1 MKYKIL
7 EVFFFFANEPEHWK
21 CNVCVS
27 ACVCVGVCLCLSK
40 TAIIHMDCR
49 PFGCYII
56 QFMAISGTLSPPR
69 ILPAYRLSFLILGVW
84 RMCGMALTEFKIE
97 TLNTF
102 FPTTFWTCCPILS
115 QSNNLDLRA
124 SDTEKNA
131 QRTKQN
137 KKRILY
143 TQWQLVK
150 L

>member
-7 EVFFFFANEPEHWK
+7 EVFFLCKWTWALK
-21 CNVCVS
+21 MQ
-27 ACVCVGVCLCLSK
+27 CVCVCMCVCRCVCLCLSK

-69 ILPAYRLSFLILGVW
+69 ILPAYRLLFLILGVW

-115 QSNNLDLRA
+115 RSNNLDLRA

-131 QRTKQN
+131 QRTKQ

>member
-7 EVFFFFANEPEHWK
+7 EVFFFSLQMNLSTENAM
-21 CNVCVS
+21 CVCLH
-27 ACVCVGVCLCLSK
+27 VCVGVCLCLSK

-69 ILPAYRLSFLILGVW
+69 ILPSYRLSFLILGVW

-102 FPTTFWTCCPILS
+102 FPNTFWTCCPILS
-115 QSNNLDLRA
+115 RSNNLDLRA
-124 SDTEKNA
+124 SDTEKNV